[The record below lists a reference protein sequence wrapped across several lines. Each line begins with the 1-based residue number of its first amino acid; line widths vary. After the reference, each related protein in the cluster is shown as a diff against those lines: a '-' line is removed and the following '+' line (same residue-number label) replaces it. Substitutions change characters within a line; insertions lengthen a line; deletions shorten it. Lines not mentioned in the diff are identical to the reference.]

1 MSRVPRSSRVF
12 RHLHPQALPP
22 TGFGEGSMR
31 MSRCCRVCLDPGS
44 RSRLVGGPPAPSA
57 LREPQHQETGAEVS
71 GPWGSS
77 DFYGRDS
84 VSEGSTGWGGAGGR
98 VGGLPVSPSM
108 AQATPA
114 PSAGRSELAEMQ
126 FQEPTG
132 FLQLRSQVGVGVRLA
147 DVSAAAL
154 SPREQR
160 RACRLMCT
168 DTLVCELQRP
178 MAERG
183 PWLCILIPEPTARM
197 L

>member
-84 VSEGSTGWGGAGGR
+84 VSEGSTGWGALGAESAASLCHPAWHR
-98 VGGLPVSPSM
+98 PHQRPAQVVPS
-108 AQATPA
+108 
-114 PSAGRSELAEMQ
+114 SRRCSS
-126 FQEPTG
+126 
-132 FLQLRSQVGVGVRLA
+132 RSQRGSSSCGHRWGS
-147 DVSAAAL
+147 VSGL
-154 SPREQR
+154 RMCLR
-160 RACRLMCT
+160 RR
-168 DTLVCELQRP
+168 
-178 MAERG
+178 
-183 PWLCILIPEPTARM
+183 
-197 L
+197 